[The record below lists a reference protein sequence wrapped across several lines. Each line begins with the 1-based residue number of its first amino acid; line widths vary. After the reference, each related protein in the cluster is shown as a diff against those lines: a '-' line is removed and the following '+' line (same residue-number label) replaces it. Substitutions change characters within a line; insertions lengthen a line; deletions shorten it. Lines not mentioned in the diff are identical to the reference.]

1 MNNTDGYGNGRESSE
16 LILLP
21 DNVLITTPLSG
32 IFTTYTDVTV
42 QLISTHFSACVQQK
56 NTQAAVASN
65 IQKGD

>member
-1 MNNTDGYGNGRESSE
+1 MSNTDGNGYGNGRESSE

-42 QLISTHFSACVQQK
+42 QLISMHFSVYSKK
-56 NTQAAVASN
+56 NTSRC
-65 IQKGD
+65 G